1 MEGNNEQ
8 KMLAEQQFLN
18 REYNISHP
26 TYDSELNFYNIIS
39 DGDLEALEE
48 IYSETSFFDHER
60 GILSDDP
67 IRNSRY
73 HLIVSISMIC
83 RFCIEKGMNEQ
94 KAYGLSDVYIRKVD
108 KASTLREL
116 SKLHRKAVYEFAE
129 EMIQQKKNDTIPKN
143 LRIALDYIYDHL
155 NEKIDILDI
164 ADYVAISES
173 QLRRD
178 FKKYLSMTPSAFINH
193 KKIEYAQNRL
203 VYSDISYVDL
213 ANDLG
218 FASHSHFIKIFKQY
232 AGMTPA
238 EYRNKK
244 YRKHFIDG

>member
-1 MEGNNEQ
+1 MEEHNEQ
-8 KMLAEQQFLN
+8 KMLAEQQFMN

-26 TYDSELNFYNIIS
+26 TYDSELAFYTAVSEGNIE
-39 DGDLEALEE
+39 LMEE
-48 IYSETSFFDHER
+48 LYAENSFYDQER
-60 GILSDDP
+60 GVLSVDAV
-67 IRNSRY
+67 RNSRY
-73 HLIVSISMIC
+73 HLIVSVSMIC
-83 RFCIEKGMNEQ
+83 RFCIEKGLDEQ
-94 KAYGLSDVYIRKVD
+94 KAYGLSDVYIRKAD
-108 KASTLREL
+108 ETSTIGQL
-116 SKLHRKAVYEFAE
+116 SKLHRKVAFEFAE
-129 EMIQQKKNDTIPKN
+129 EMIQQKKNNMIPKN

-155 NEKIDILDI
+155 NEKIDISDI

-178 FKKYLSMTPSAFINH
+178 FRTYLSVSPSVFINQ
-193 KKIEYAQNRL
+193 KKIEYAKNRL

-213 ANDLG
+213 ANDLS